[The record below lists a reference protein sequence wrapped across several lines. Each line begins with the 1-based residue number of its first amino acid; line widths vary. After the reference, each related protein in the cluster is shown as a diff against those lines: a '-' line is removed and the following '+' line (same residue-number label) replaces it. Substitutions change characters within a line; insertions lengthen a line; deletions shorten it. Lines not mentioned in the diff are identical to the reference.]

1 MNRLLS
7 LAAVTCT
14 ALAIVFAAGPARA
27 GQETSTLSVSATV
40 LGSCTI
46 DPATL
51 AFGNYDP
58 AATNALVVPA
68 TITVNCTAGSRF
80 WVGLGL
86 GQNTDGTDRFMTN
99 GTDDLRYELRHT
111 SGTGPIWNDADPG
124 TDTLTE
130 YLGGGLGNDT
140 DTVTVYGVIPAGQDV
155 QAIGAYS
162 DTVQMTV
169 NF

>member
-1 MNRLLS
+1 MKRLLS

-27 GQETSTLSVSATV
+27 GSETSTLTVQATV

-51 AFGNYDP
+51 SFGNYDP
-58 AATNALVVPA
+58 DDINALTVPA

-80 WVGLGL
+80 WIGLGL
-86 GQNTDGTDRFMTN
+86 GANSSLGERYMTN
-99 GTDDLRYELRHT
+99 GTDDLRYELRHD
-111 SGTGPIWNDADPG
+111 SATGALWDEADPG
-124 TDTLTE
+124 TDTLTL
-130 YLGGGLGNDT
+130 YGGAGLGNDT

-155 QAIGAYS
+155 QAGGPYTDS
-162 DTVQMTV
+162 VLMTV